1 MTQPRI
7 DLHHLTPSTLSD
19 VVLTVRTTERPDVV
33 EYVVPFKGAVE
44 LRRCRAP
51 WSRVPISGQQVTLSI
66 GDPACSLSWLVTPAT
81 DWHTISAWIAVWAV
95 RLAAEEAL
103 KAEAKSYGVSWSEL
117 PETAEEEVER
127 WKETLMDVVEEMAG
141 MALAPRPPSYP
152 SQLVNAANGYACAVR
167 VRDHVT
173 GGVR

>member
-44 LRRCRAP
+44 IRP
-51 WSRVPISGQQVTLSI
+51 GRVPISGQQVTLSI

-103 KAEAKSYGVSWSEL
+103 KAEAKSYGVAWSEL
-117 PETAEEEVER
+117 PEVAGEEVDRWREALTDVAEEVSA
-127 WKETLMDVVEEMAG
+127 TMPAI
-141 MALAPRPPSYP
+141 PPSTLARL
-152 SQLVNAANGYACAVR
+152 QNAATAYACAVR
-167 VRDHVT
+167 VRDHVA

>member
-44 LRRCRAP
+44 IRP
-51 WSRVPISGQQVTLSI
+51 GRVPISGQQVTLSI

-95 RLAAEEAL
+95 RLAAEESL

-117 PETAEEEVER
+117 PEVAGEEVDRWREALTDVAEEVSA
-127 WKETLMDVVEEMAG
+127 TMPAT
-141 MALAPRPPSYP
+141 PPSTLARL
-152 SQLVNAANGYACAVR
+152 QNAATAYACAVR
-167 VRDHVT
+167 VRDHVA
-173 GGVR
+173 GGAR

>member
-7 DLHHLTPSTLSD
+7 DLHHLTPTTLSD
-19 VVLTVRTTERPDVV
+19 VILTVRTTERPDVV

-44 LRRCRAP
+44 IRP
-51 WSRVPISGQQVTLSI
+51 GRVPISGQQVTLSI

-117 PETAEEEVER
+117 PEVAGEEVDRWREALTDVAEEVSA
-127 WKETLMDVVEEMAG
+127 TMPAT
-141 MALAPRPPSYP
+141 PPSTLARL
-152 SQLVNAANGYACAVR
+152 QNAATAYACAVR
-167 VRDHVT
+167 VRDHVA

>member
-19 VVLTVRTTERPDVV
+19 VILTVRTTERPDVV

-44 LRRCRAP
+44 IRP
-51 WSRVPISGQQVTLSI
+51 GRVPISGEQVTLSI

-103 KAEAKSYGVSWSEL
+103 KAEAKSYGVAWSEL
-117 PETAEEEVER
+117 PETAEQEVGRWREVLMEVAEE
-127 WKETLMDVVEEMAG
+127 LGQAG
-141 MALAPRPPSYP
+141 LSRLA
-152 SQLVNAANGYACAVR
+152 NAATAYACAVR
-167 VRDHVT
+167 VRDHVA